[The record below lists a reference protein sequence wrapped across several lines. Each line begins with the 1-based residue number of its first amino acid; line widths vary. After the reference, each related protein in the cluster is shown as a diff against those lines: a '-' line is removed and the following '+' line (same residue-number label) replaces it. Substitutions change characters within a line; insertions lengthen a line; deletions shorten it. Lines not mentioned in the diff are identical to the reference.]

1 MLPTNTPACGSIIQ
15 RESSPL
21 RLGLVLFRK
30 RMTKV
35 LLTSIQ
41 PLGWLPQ
48 FGRESGVVVDL
59 EVVVT
64 VPRIA
69 ERLPDVGNDT
79 LKQMQSPE
87 GVATKEA
94 SGAPKITSAQLG
106 RVGRHRDGHFRLVEV
121 GHVVD
126 LSLIHISEPTRLGMI

>member
-59 EVVVT
+59 AVVVT

-94 SGAPKITSAQLG
+94 SGAPKICLLYTSDAADDL
-106 RVGRHRDGHFRLVEV
+106 LC
-121 GHVVD
+121 VD
-126 LSLIHISEPTRLGMI
+126 